1 MGINT
6 QGELSTALI
15 LLGAEVE
22 DVRYGDAV
30 HRYHTM
36 LGVRVSMP
44 ANSPPS
50 SRTAVTVATGDI
62 VRMQTPK
69 HALESVINYLEAQ
82 HDKE

>member
-15 LLGAEVE
+15 LLGADVE

-30 HRYHTM
+30 HRYHTIQR
-36 LGVRVSMP
+36 VRVYMP

-50 SRTAVTVATGDI
+50 SRTAVTVSIGDS
-62 VRMQTPK
+62 VRMQMPR
-69 HALESVINYLEAQ
+69 HALESVINYLETY